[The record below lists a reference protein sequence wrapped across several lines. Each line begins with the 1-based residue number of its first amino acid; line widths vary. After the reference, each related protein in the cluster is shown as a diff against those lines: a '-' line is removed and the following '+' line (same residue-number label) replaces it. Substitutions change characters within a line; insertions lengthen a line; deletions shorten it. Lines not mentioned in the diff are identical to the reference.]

1 MSLSLQTDNFT
12 RNIRSVNVMLSVNF
26 HLLKSLISRIIILA
40 KEASAIQNALRIA
53 TATEVQNNFGK
64 YLQYAVENGEV
75 VILRNGKRVARL
87 ISEDAAIGYLTD
99 SLRGVLKHVPLEDD
113 GRSARTEKYGL
124 EEGAR

>member
-1 MSLSLQTDNFT
+1 M
-12 RNIRSVNVMLSVNF
+12 
-26 HLLKSLISRIIILA
+26 
-40 KEASAIQNALRIA
+40 QNALRIA

-99 SLRGVLKHVPLEDD
+99 SLRGVLKHVPLEL
-113 GRSARTEKYGL
+113 SL
-124 EEGAR
+124 IHI

>member
-1 MSLSLQTDNFT
+1 M
-12 RNIRSVNVMLSVNF
+12 
-26 HLLKSLISRIIILA
+26 
-40 KEASAIQNALRIA
+40 QNALRIA

-99 SLRGVLKHVPLEDD
+99 SLRGVLKHAPLEDD